1 MAGSVNLNQHPI
13 LVYRKSNLDKTT
25 RSNVRC
31 NSVHWTNRVS
41 RSALA
46 ALIVIALCQGAM
58 GAEPK
63 SDQSSTT
70 VNEYCGAFA
79 KAYAETKSS
88 IVVPD
93 SMRIKARPRILRWM
107 SNSFQPRNSRFVA
120 GYRCRFA
127 TLTAEEKHQ
136 KFAVYLYL
144 TETLEFAERTQWER
158 LQIIPIKLVQDTKRK
173 RSGYGV
179 FKYLEEE

>member
-1 MAGSVNLNQHPI
+1 M
-13 LVYRKSNLDKTT
+13 DKTT
-25 RSNVRC
+25 RSNVEC
-31 NSVHWTNRVS
+31 NSVHWVDRV
-41 RSALA
+41 RWQTLA
-46 ALIVIALCQGAM
+46 ALIVVALCQGAL

-63 SDQSSTT
+63 SDLGGTT
-70 VNEYCGAFA
+70 IAEYCGAFA
-79 KAYAETKSS
+79 EAYAETKNS

-93 SMRIKARPRILRWM
+93 SMRIKPRPRILRWM

-127 TLTAEEKHQ
+127 TATAEEKHQ

-158 LQIIPIKLVQDTKRK
+158 LQIIPIKRVQDTKRK